1 VIEHSAGDLIV
12 TVSADVG
19 LAELNAGLSNSG
31 QMLALDPPGANELT
45 VAEVFDQA
53 LSGPRSHRYGEPRD
67 LVLGIEVELHDG
79 TVARSGGRVVK
90 SVAGYDLP
98 KLFTGA
104 HGRLG
109 RIRELTLRL
118 HPTPVETAT
127 VACEVVDPIVF
138 EPLAPA
144 CVEYSWPPGHMLVR
158 FESPVAGALADRAV
172 ALTGG
177 ELIGDD
183 EQLWAEHREAAVGL
197 TSRRVLPADVPAAI
211 ELLRGQG
218 ATRILGRAARGQ
230 LFSDVAAVGDRDQ
243 PTPLELRVMA
253 AYGG

>member
-1 VIEHSAGDLIV
+1 MAVMLRLRSAFDPSELCNPGKAFPTPRLCGEVPGPYRQHPAERDGVRAAVINHSPGDLIA

-19 LAELNAGLSNSG
+19 LAELNAELATAG
-31 QMLALDPPGANELT
+31 QMLALDPPGADRLT

-67 LVLGIEVELHDG
+67 LVLGMEIELSDG

-109 RIRELTLRL
+109 RIRELTVRL
-118 HPTPVETAT
+118 HPVPQDTAT
-127 VACEVVDPIVF
+127 VVCDQVDVLSL

-144 CVEYSWPPGHMLVR
+144 CVEYSWPPEVIMVR
-158 FESPVAGALADRAV
+158 FESPVAAALAARMRAD
-172 ALTGG
+172 TGG
-177 ELIGDD
+177 ELID
-183 EQLWAEHREAAVGL
+183 
-197 TSRRVLPADVPAAI
+197 RR
-211 ELLRGQG
+211 R
-218 ATRILGRAARGQ
+218 ATLG
-230 LFSDVAAVGDRDQ
+230 
-243 PTPLELRVMA
+243 
-253 AYGG
+253 